1 MTALH
6 EYERLECTGLWR
18 DGPEGQRRE
27 VIVSFGDATLV
38 IAEAKSGRA
47 LTHWSLPAIVR
58 LAGSSLPARF
68 APAPDAD
75 EELEIDDEAMVA
87 AIAKVHRLIEARRPH
102 PGRLRSILLG
112 AGLAAVLGALVFWM
126 PGALVRHTAASLPF
140 TKRQEIGRMA
150 LADLTRLTG
159 IPCAAAEGQEALA
172 RLHGR
177 LLGPETGGEIFVVPE
192 GVDRS
197 VALPGG
203 IVVLSRSL
211 VEAPDTP
218 EVAAGEVLAADLGVA
233 EADPLVALLGHAGL
247 RATLTLLTTGDL
259 PQRAVAGFGEVALQQ
274 PAPALPD
281 KALLDRFASAGV
293 RSSPYA
299 WSRDPSG
306 ESVLPLI
313 EADPFRGR
321 TPERPVLDDTDW
333 VALQGICG
341 G

>member
-6 EYERLECTGLWR
+6 EYERLECPGLWR

-38 IAEAKSGRA
+38 IAETRSGRA

-58 LAGSSLPARF
+58 LAEPSVPARY

-75 EELEIDDEAMVA
+75 EELEIDDEAMIA
-87 AIAKVHRLIEARRPH
+87 AIAKVHRLIAARQPH

-112 AGLAAVLGALVFWM
+112 AGLASVLGVLVFWM

-140 TKRQEIGRMA
+140 TKQQEIGRMA

-159 IPCAAAEGQEALA
+159 NPCAAAEGQEALA
-172 RLHGR
+172 RLHRR
-177 LLGPETGGEIFVVPE
+177 LLGPEGEIFVVPE
-192 GVDRS
+192 GVGRS

-211 VEAPDTP
+211 VEASDTP
-218 EVAAGEVLAADLGVA
+218 EVAAGEVLAADLGAA
-233 EADPLVALLGHAGL
+233 EADPLVTLLGHAGL

-259 PQRAVAGFGEVALQQ
+259 PQGAVAGFGEVALRQS
-274 PAPALPD
+274 APVLPD
-281 KALLDRFASAGV
+281 KAVLDRFAAAGV

-299 WSRDPSG
+299 WFRDPSG

-313 EADPFRGR
+313 EADPFRDR
-321 TPERPVLDDTDW
+321 TPDRPVLDDTDW

>member
-47 LTHWSLPAIVR
+47 LTHWSLPAVFR
-58 LAGSSLPARF
+58 LPGPAAPARY
-68 APAPDAD
+68 APARDAD
-75 EELEIDDEAMVA
+75 EELEIDDEAMAA

-112 AGLAAVLGALVFWM
+112 AGLAAVLAALVFWM

-140 TKRQEIGRMA
+140 AKRQEIGRMA
-150 LADLTRLTG
+150 LVDLTRLTG
-159 IPCAAAEGQEALA
+159 IPCAAAEGQDALA
-172 RLHGR
+172 RLHSR
-177 LLGPETGGEIFVVPE
+177 LLGPEGEIFVVPG

-197 VALPGG
+197 VPLPGG
-203 IVVLSRSL
+203 IIVLSRRL
-211 VEAPDTP
+211 VETSDTP
-218 EVAAGEVLAADLGVA
+218 EVAAGEVLAADLGAA
-233 EADPLVALLGHAGL
+233 ETDPLVTLLRHAGL
-247 RATLTLLTTGDL
+247 RATLGLLTTGDL
-259 PQRAVAGFGEVALQQ
+259 PQRAVAGFGEVALRQ

-281 KALLDRFASAGV
+281 KALLDRFAAAGV

-299 WSRDPSG
+299 WSRDASG
-306 ESVLPLI
+306 EGVLPLI
-313 EADPFRGR
+313 EADPFRDR
-321 TPERPVLDDTDW
+321 APERPVLDDTDW

>member
-18 DGPEGQRRE
+18 DGPAGQRRE

-47 LTHWSLPAIVR
+47 LTHWSLPAVVR
-58 LAGSSLPARF
+58 LPGPAAPARY

-75 EELEIDDEAMVA
+75 EELEIDDEAMAA
-87 AIAKVHRLIEARRPH
+87 AIAKVHRLIAARRPH

-112 AGLAAVLGALVFWM
+112 GALALVLGVLVFWM

-140 TKRQEIGRMA
+140 TKRQEIGRAA

-159 IPCAAAEGQEALA
+159 APCAATEGQEALS
-172 RLHGR
+172 RLHSR
-177 LLGPETGGEIFVVPE
+177 LLGPEGEIFVMPA
-192 GVDRS
+192 GISRP

-203 IVVLSRSL
+203 IVVLPRG
-211 VEAPDTP
+211 VVDGPDTP
-218 EVAAGEVLAADLGVA
+218 EVAAGEVLAADLGA
-233 EADPLVALLGHAGL
+233 ARADPLVALLGHAGL

-259 PQRAVAGFGEVALQQ
+259 PQTAVAGFGEVAIGAT
-274 PAPALPD
+274 PPVLPD
-281 KALLDRFASAGV
+281 KALLDRFIAAGV
-293 RSSPYA
+293 PSSPYA
-299 WSRDPSG
+299 YARDPSG

-313 EADPFRGR
+313 EADPYRDR
-321 TPERPVLDDTDW
+321 RPERPVLDDTDW
-333 VALQGICG
+333 VALQGICAG
-341 G
+341 

>member
-6 EYERLECTGLWR
+6 EYQRLECTGLWR
-18 DGPEGQRRE
+18 DGPAGQKRE

-38 IAEAKSGRA
+38 IAEPRSGRA
-47 LTHWSLPAIVR
+47 LTHWSLPAVVR
-58 LAGSSLPARF
+58 LPGPGPAARY
-68 APAPDAD
+68 APAPEAD
-75 EELEIDDEAMVA
+75 DELEIEDEAMIA
-87 AIAKVHRLIEARRPH
+87 AIAKVHHLIAARRPH
-102 PGRLRSILLG
+102 PGRLRTILLG
-112 AGLAAVLGALVFWM
+112 AALAAVLGTVVFWM
-126 PGALVRHTAASLPF
+126 PGALIRHTAASLPF
-140 TKRQEIGRMA
+140 SKRQEIGRAA

-159 IPCAAAEGQEALA
+159 IPCAAAEGQQALA

-177 LLGPETGGEIFVVPE
+177 LLGPEGELFVVPG

-203 IVVLSRSL
+203 IVVLSRAL
-211 VEAPDTP
+211 VEEPDTP
-218 EVAAGEVLAADLGVA
+218 EVVAGEVLAADLGA
-233 EADPLVALLGHAGL
+233 AAADPLVALLRHAGL

-259 PQRAVAGFGEVALQQ
+259 PRASVAGSGEVALRAPR
-274 PAPALPD
+274 PAVTER
-281 KALLDRFASAGV
+281 ALLDRFAAARV

-299 WSRDPSG
+299 YSRDPSG

-313 EADPFRGR
+313 EADPFRNR
-321 TPERPVLDDTDW
+321 MPDRPVLDDTDW